1 LRVSDFETVIDSAEA
16 NDFVYVDPPYTVSHN
31 NNGFLKYNDV
41 LFSWADQQR
50 LAACVKKAAARGAF
64 VFVSNADHK
73 PVRELYAALPFGLT
87 LDRASVL
94 AGDKNARTR
103 TSEAAFL
110 SYEPVRLTQSGRGA
124 SAEVAIKCRPA

>member
-1 LRVSDFETVIDSAEA
+1 VVDAAES

-50 LAACVKKAAARGAF
+50 LAATVQRAANRGVF

-73 PVRELYAALPFGLT
+73 PLRELYAGLPFGLT

-94 AGDKNARTR
+94 AGDKAARKR

-110 SYEPVRLTQSGRGA
+110 SYQPTQLVR
-124 SAEVAIKCRPA
+124 